1 MKKRGLQPM
10 TEEPVNVTP
19 LIDIVMCLIIFFL
32 ICGKLVKE
40 EVGEAITVPVARQGQ
55 ELNDGRGRVVLNL
68 SLPADYSSSTEARV
82 IPQMFSKGQKVE
94 YAQLTNYLRAAV
106 AQNPDVRVILRAD
119 KNVLY
124 EFIAPVLISCSEANI
139 KSEHFSTVNK

>member
-1 MKKRGLQPM
+1 MKIRGLKPM

-32 ICGKLVKE
+32 VCGRLVKDE
-40 EVGEAITVPVARQGQ
+40 TGESISVPIARQGQ
-55 ELNDGRGRVVLNL
+55 ELTDGRGRIVLNL
-68 SLPADYSSSTEARV
+68 QVPTDYSASTEARV
-82 IPQMFSKGQKVE
+82 IPQLFVKGRKIE
-94 YAQLTNYLRAAV
+94 YADLTNFLRSQV

-124 EFIAPVLISCSEANI
+124 EFISPILISCSEANI

>member
-32 ICGKLVKE
+32 ICGKLVKDE
-40 EVGEAITVPVARQGQ
+40 TLEAITVPVARQGQ

-68 SLPADYSSSTEARV
+68 SLPTDYSSSTEARV
-82 IPQMFSKGQKVE
+82 IPQMSSKGQKVE